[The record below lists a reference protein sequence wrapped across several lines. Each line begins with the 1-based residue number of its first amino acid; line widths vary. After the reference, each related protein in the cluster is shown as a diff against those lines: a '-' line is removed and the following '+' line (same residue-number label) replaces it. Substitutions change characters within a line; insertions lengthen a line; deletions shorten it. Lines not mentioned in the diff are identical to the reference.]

1 MSSTAQT
8 KISVLIPAYNKE
20 RGIVRAVQSVTA
32 QTWKNLEVIVL
43 DDASTDRTAEQ
54 VEALCRQ
61 DARVRLVRREQNG
74 GTLNARLDAFAA
86 STGDY
91 LLCLD
96 ADDTLDPA
104 CAETLLKIAERSH
117 AEIVGFSAR
126 LLDHGKTAGTVDAVR
141 KELNGKA
148 VFEAAFCDHLYNW
161 SVCLKLFRRDIFQ
174 RAADAVRRF
183 YCVSAEDFYFYT
195 VLSFFAGKLVLS
207 GQIFYN
213 YQFTAG
219 ITGGS
224 TPDSFRRMATMLDA
238 LNAVKD
244 FLRQQKADAQYAEA
258 FRQREKEHFFYLFAR
273 WPEMEPA
280 GSRELLEYLNSKYDA
295 ESVKQ
300 YFSGYFSP
308 ALAEQAYASLR
319 NENVFPA
326 LPRRTESGGRCSAF
340 RKKCARLLKPESPLW
355 FCLKRCS
362 DRIRWRKYS

>member
-161 SVCLKLFRRDIFQ
+161 SVCLKFLTNFDFYACVKTVAWNFYDIF
-174 RAADAVRRF
+174 RSVFAITVFWFNYCGKFVAFFAVFKFTFHSRNKHSYAVQIFKSFFSCRRID
-183 YCVSAEDFYFYT
+183 YVSIVVFESVMDFYHFILFDFHDFSLKDYFLW
-195 VLSFFAGKLVLS
+195 VL
-207 GQIFYN
+207 I
-213 YQFTAG
+213 
-219 ITGGS
+219 I
-224 TPDSFRRMATMLDA
+224 
-238 LNAVKD
+238 
-244 FLRQQKADAQYAEA
+244 QK
-258 FRQREKEHFFYLFAR
+258 
-273 WPEMEPA
+273 
-280 GSRELLEYLNSKYDA
+280 
-295 ESVKQ
+295 
-300 YFSGYFSP
+300 
-308 ALAEQAYASLR
+308 
-319 NENVFPA
+319 
-326 LPRRTESGGRCSAF
+326 
-340 RKKCARLLKPESPLW
+340 
-355 FCLKRCS
+355 
-362 DRIRWRKYS
+362 I